1 MNRRIIKTLAMTLAV
16 LLLSAASWLV
26 VKYRPGKPVK
36 ILAVGEFHPVAH
48 KGSGRAAIFQLAG
61 GTRRLQLIGFKT
73 GEGGD
78 LQVCLVAAADCLEN
92 ESVERAGF
100 IALGPLGGNA
110 GDQSFEVPI
119 GIDLNR
125 YRAVTIWSR
134 KYRVNFTTAPLKIP
148 E

>member
-1 MNRRIIKTLAMTLAV
+1 MNRRVIKTLAMTLAV

-26 VKYRPGKPVK
+26 MKYRPGKPVK

-48 KGSGRAAIFQLAG
+48 KGS
-61 GTRRLQLIGFKT
+61 
-73 GEGGD
+73 D

-100 IALGPLGGNA
+100 IALGPLRGA
-110 GDQSFEVPI
+110 EGDQSFDVPI

>member
-1 MNRRIIKTLAMTLAV
+1 MTLAV

-26 VKYRPGKPVK
+26 MKYRPGRPVK

-48 KGSGRAAIFQLAG
+48 KGGGRAVILQLTGQRAG
-61 GTRRLQLIGFKT
+61 EPRRLQLIGFET
-73 GEGGD
+73 GEGSD

-100 IALGPLGGNA
+100 IALGPLRGNE
-110 GDQSFEVPI
+110 GDQSFDVPI

-134 KYRVNFTTAPLKIP
+134 KYRVNFTTAPLSP
-148 E
+148 P

>member
-1 MNRRIIKTLAMTLAV
+1 MNRRVIKTLAVTLAA
-16 LLLSAASWLV
+16 LLLGAAGWLMM
-26 VKYRPGKPVK
+26 RNRHGRPVK
-36 ILAVGEFHPVAH
+36 ILASGEFHPVAH
-48 KGSGRAAIFQLAG
+48 KGSGRAVIFQMAG
-61 GTRRLQLIGFKT
+61 QTRRLQLIGFKT

-78 LQVCLVAAADCLEN
+78 LQVCLVAAADCPEN

-100 IALGPLGGNA
+100 IALGPLRGA
-110 GDQSFEVPI
+110 EGDQSFDVPI
-119 GIDLNR
+119 ELDLHR